1 MPEAQA
7 AQPPRRRGESIGETV
22 SDKKSNQPESAQAEA
37 AAALGIPPEAV
48 AEKAKEWAHGE
59 GFQAQIFKA
68 IAV

>member
-1 MPEAQA
+1 M
-7 AQPPRRRGESIGETV
+7 